1 MPTTRP
7 SVLANATWA
16 LVEHAW
22 YPLLLFATTPFFLQ
36 RLGAE
41 QYGFWML
48 TLAAVGLGGVLS
60 AGTAAA
66 TVREVAAAFGR
77 GDCANAARKV
87 SAGLAIAAIGGCV
100 LVALLLAMH
109 GLAGERLLGRMGS
122 PALLGLSAAAAAGL
136 LWLEQ
141 LDSICTAALR
151 GAERFALA
159 AGIEV
164 ASKTLQIAGGVLAVL
179 VWPRL
184 WMLYGVLGLVALL
197 RLLAKALAVRH
208 CFPGQSLRPRMAG
221 AAELFALARW
231 GWVQGVGGVLFGVAD
246 RLLIG
251 GLLGASSLAYYAIAT
266 QLAQQVHAFA
276 AAACGALLP
285 AMSRTQVLRDGP
297 AAAHGMLAALGV
309 NAAFVVIL
317 AALALGAGPT
327 LVHWWLEPPAAEV
340 VAGLLPWLVLAYFL
354 LALNAAPHFIL
365 LSLGRFRYVSLT
377 NLSAGIVL
385 AALLP
390 WTIEHHGLDGVAM
403 SRIVYGAIIMAN
415 AWPLARYI
423 AEARRG

>member
-1 MPTTRP
+1 MPTSRP
-7 SVLANATWA
+7 SVASNATWA
-16 LVEHAW
+16 LLEHAW

-48 TLAAVGLGGVLS
+48 TLASIGLGGVLS
-60 AGTAAA
+60 AGTTAA
-66 TVREVAAAFGR
+66 TVREVAEALGR
-77 GDCANAARKV
+77 GDRASAARRV
-87 SAGLAIAAIGGCV
+87 SAGLALAAIGGSV
-100 LVALLLAMH
+100 LVGLLLAVH

-122 PALLGLSAAAAAGL
+122 PALLGLSAAAAAAL

-141 LDSICTAALR
+141 FDSVCTAALR

-164 ASKTLQIAGGVLAVL
+164 VSKTLQIASGVLAVL

-184 WMLYGVLGLVALL
+184 WMLYCVLGVVALL
-197 RLLAKALAVRH
+197 RLSAKVLAVRH
-208 CFPGQSLRPRMAG
+208 CFPGQSLRPRIAG
-221 AAELFALARW
+221 AASLFVLARW

-266 QLAQQVHAFA
+266 QLSQQVHAFA
-276 AAACGALLP
+276 AAACSALLP
-285 AMSRTQVLRDGP
+285 AMSRAQVSSDGP
-297 AAAHGMLAALGV
+297 VVARGMLVALCANAAFAIVLAALV
-309 NAAFVVIL
+309 
-317 AALALGAGPT
+317 LGAGPA
-327 LVHWWLEPPAAEV
+327 LVRWWLEPGAAEV
-340 VAGLLPWLVLAYFL
+340 VTGLLPWLVLAYFL
-354 LALNAAPHFIL
+354 LALNAAPHFLL

-385 AALLP
+385 AILLP
-390 WTIEHHGLDGVAM
+390 WAIDRHGLDGVAM

-415 AWPLARYI
+415 AWPLAKYI
-423 AEARRG
+423 AGARRG